1 MNLLDLV
8 IIVLI
13 LGALRNGY
21 RRGFSLASLSYGGLV
36 AGTALGAFLAPQVQ
50 RGLALDPN
58 SGPILALAI
67 LFVTALIGYS
77 IGYALG
83 EPIRLRLLSSGDG
96 GQIDSVAGAL
106 FSVFSLLATA
116 WFLGLAFGRGPIPVV
131 AQSVQSSRIL
141 KALDSAFPRPPA
153 FLAGVEQI
161 IAGVPYP
168 RVFDAIAN
176 PDLPGPVTID
186 PAISND
192 PAVIAAAKETVK
204 IKSLGCGG
212 EVFGSGFPVASD
224 YILSNAHVVGGTH
237 NHRVIIPDG
246 RSLAADVVLFDSQ
259 RDVSILHVPGMH
271 LAPLPRGEATR
282 GTSGATIGYPGGG
295 NEKVS
300 AAAVRAQV
308 EAIGRDIYGET
319 QVTRQIYVLQ
329 ADIHPGNS
337 GGPMVDAAGRVVG
350 VVFANSTSDPT
361 EGYALTNSEVAPD
374 IRAGT
379 GRTGAVDTAS
389 CAS

>member
-8 IIVLI
+8 IIVFI
-13 LGALRNGY
+13 IGALRNGY
-21 RRGFSLASLSYGGLV
+21 RRGFSLSSLSYGGLV
-36 AGTALGAFLAPQVQ
+36 AGTAMGAFLAPVIQ

-77 IGYALG
+77 VGYALG
-83 EPIRLRLLSSGDG
+83 EPLRMRLLRARDA
-96 GQIDSVAGAL
+96 GQLDSFAGAA

-131 AQSVQSSRIL
+131 AQSIQGSRIL
-141 KALDSAFPRPPA
+141 KALDSTFPRPPS

-176 PDLPGPVTID
+176 PDLPGPVTVD
-186 PAISND
+186 PAIGND

-204 IKSLGCGG
+204 IRSLGCGG
-212 EVFGSGFPVASD
+212 EVFGSGFPVGDD

-237 NHRVIIPDG
+237 NHRVIVPDG
-246 RSLAADVVLFDSQ
+246 RSLPADVVLFDPL
-259 RDVSILHVPGMH
+259 RDVSILHVPG
-271 LAPLPRGEATR
+271 LKLTPLPRAAATR

-295 NEKVS
+295 NERVS

-308 EAIGRDIYGET
+308 EAIGRDIYGEA

-337 GGPMVDAAGRVVG
+337 GGPMVDAGGRVVG

-361 EGYALTNSEVAPD
+361 EGYALTNSEVTPD
-374 IRAGT
+374 IQSGI
-379 GRTGAVDTAS
+379 GRTGTVDTAS